1 MTEELEQVLD
11 RLMERVIVEIGKE
24 ERKSIKEPFT
34 LATLKRLFQGVRD
47 PKPEQPNYIPLAALP
62 VIPPEF
68 PKLKVL
74 YDGKLERGG
83 WTICADGEAVCRTT
97 REVGIPGRWSSSRVS
112 RPQIF
117 PSVLPKNTSEENNWQ
132 KKGGSKLCPRR
143 NR

>member
-74 YDGKLERGG
+74 YDAKSWSAVEWIICEDGAAELPYHAGG
-83 WTICADGEAVCRTT
+83 WYT
-97 REVGIPGRWSSSRVS
+97 RPMEQLESFKAANIPERPAEEYQRRKQLAEKGR
-112 RPQIF
+112 Q
-117 PSVLPKNTSEENNWQ
+117 
-132 KKGGSKLCPRR
+132 
-143 NR
+143 